1 MNKVTP
7 YLSGNHSSLI
17 RVMLHFMCAL
27 IIYLCFYHIRKCW
40 IVYLHLFFVW
50 IHYMNRYFAHF
61 QYLQSVLC
69 SLHPGHVFSVGQ
81 TISAVFGFF
90 FLILYSS
97 TLAALG
103 PTKYMYL
110 YYVIYTKYAVN
121 TCTCM
126 YLKLYQYM
134 SLHTIC

>member
-1 MNKVTP
+1 
-7 YLSGNHSSLI
+7 
-17 RVMLHFMCAL
+17 MLHSMCVL
-27 IIYLCFYHIRKCW
+27 IIYLYFYHIKSVELFIYIFFCMNS
-40 IVYLHLFFVW
+40 LHEQVL
-50 IHYMNRYFAHF
+50 YFTF
-61 QYLQSVLC
+61 KYLQSVLC

-110 YYVIYTKYAVN
+110 YYVIYTKYAVY

-126 YLKLYQYM
+126 YLKLHQYM
-134 SLHTIC
+134 LLPVHTICYVLVFV

>member
-1 MNKVTP
+1 MCSDYLPLFLPYQKVLNCLFTSFFCMN
-7 YLSGNHSSLI
+7 SLHEQ
-17 RVMLHFMCAL
+17 VL
-27 IIYLCFYHIRKCW
+27 
-40 IVYLHLFFVW
+40 
-50 IHYMNRYFAHF
+50 YFTF
-61 QYLQSVLC
+61 KYLQSVLC

-110 YYVIYTKYAVN
+110 YYVIYTKYVVN

-126 YLKLYQYM
+126 YLKLHQYM
-134 SLHTIC
+134 LLPVHTICYVLVFV

>member
-1 MNKVTP
+1 
-7 YLSGNHSSLI
+7 
-17 RVMLHFMCAL
+17 MLHSMCVL
-27 IIYLCFYHIRKCW
+27 IIYLYFYHIKKCW
-40 IVYLHLFFVW
+40 IVYLHLFFC
-50 IHYMNRYFAHF
+50 MNSLHEQVLYFTF
-61 QYLQSVLC
+61 KYLQSVLC

-126 YLKLYQYM
+126 YLKLHQYM
-134 SLHTIC
+134 LLHTICYVLVFV

>member
-1 MNKVTP
+1 MN
-7 YLSGNHSSLI
+7 SLHEQ
-17 RVMLHFMCAL
+17 VL
-27 IIYLCFYHIRKCW
+27 
-40 IVYLHLFFVW
+40 
-50 IHYMNRYFAHF
+50 YFTF
-61 QYLQSVLC
+61 KYLQSVLC

-121 TCTCM
+121 TCTM
-126 YLKLYQYM
+126 YMYVLKVAPVYVITYNMLCT
-134 SLHTIC
+134 SFCVKIKHLSNDSVL